1 MKLIVQKFGG
11 TSVKTAESRQLAIGH
26 INNALK
32 KVINQL
38 WLFLQLVVQVIPM
51 RRIPY

>member
-32 KVINQL
+32 KGYQS
-38 WLFLQLVVQVIPM
+38 VVVVSLCFIT
-51 RRIPY
+51 RSN